1 MQQCPSPKCQSPNV
15 QLLSHYRRS
24 LSPDSDLY
32 RAYAP
37 PAGPEVRV
45 LPGFGLVALGI
56 LMLVSGYLPG
66 LAAVAVG
73 GLWLYGVHKATED
86 AARRRAA
93 WENARVCLACSEKW
107 TP

>member
-1 MQQCPSPKCQSPNV
+1 MKCPSPRCGSSNV

-24 LSPDSDLY
+24 LSPDADLY
-32 RAYAP
+32 SAYAP
-37 PAGPEVRV
+37 PTTADGKA
-45 LPGFGLVALGI
+45 LPGFGLVALGV
-56 LMLVSGYLPG
+56 LLLVSGYLVG

-73 GLWLYGVHKATED
+73 GLWLYGAYKATDD
-86 AARRRAA
+86 AARKREA